1 MWSPLAGTWRD
12 RSVDD
17 YGSPVRRN
25 ADEANCFQ
33 SGCIPN
39 FSRMNMR
46 KSSALE
52 HELTWNYYKIRRHE
66 LHPERKQVGDPAMP
80 VECVVEKMR
89 FGKKNQFNFWR
100 DLKPPF
106 HVSKVA
112 RDSSQPLH
120 HPDGEMFHVS
130 YMCGIDYVGERLW
143 NEKSETGTFDNMIHG
158 TATVR
163 VPDNYPTNGAKVTM
177 VSWGRP
183 TLNHSPSEETDGDGN
198 VIPEF
203 VNPDLWMPI
212 SQELDRRASEP
223 RFADCRAST
232 RRANLRRPVEMAP
245 MQSLLLGAHGS
256 LPRLAAIAAGADR
269 LAFPSLA
276 GEQMMT
282 PSPKDSQRKVAPGRT
297 DWIQL
302 ASPKASGPGC
312 RNMAEVF
319 AANKVVSNE
328 QRIARQADRSA
339 KMSSPTA
346 GLKGQRSP
354 TTAGSSPAKADS
366 SMEMSPGQVDGG
378 VEGAFSLSPTKK
390 RRHRIFTAAAGFVSY
405 AG

>member
-17 YGSPVRRN
+17 FGSPVRKN

-33 SGCIPN
+33 GGCIPN
-39 FSRMNMR
+39 FSQMNMR

-66 LHPERKQVGDPAMP
+66 LHPERKSVGDPKMP
-80 VECVVEKMR
+80 DQCVVEKMR

-106 HVSKVA
+106 HVTKVA
-112 RDSSQPLH
+112 RDSSQPHH

-130 YMCGIDYVGERLW
+130 YSCGIDYVGERLW
-143 NEKSETGTFDNMIHG
+143 NEKSEAGTFDNMIHG
-158 TATVR
+158 IATVR
-163 VPDNYPTNGAKVTM
+163 VPDNYPTDGAKVTM

-183 TLNHSPSEETDGDGN
+183 TLNHSPEEEKDENGN

-212 SQELDRRASEP
+212 SEELKQRASMP
-223 RFADCRAST
+223 RFAVCRAST
-232 RRANLRRPVEMAP
+232 RQANLRRPVEMAP

-256 LPRLAAIAAGADR
+256 LPRLAAIADR
-269 LAFPSLA
+269 SAFPSLA
-276 GEQMMT
+276 GEQTMT
-282 PSPKDSQRKVAPGRT
+282 PSPKDSQRKVGPGRT

-319 AANKVVSNE
+319 AANKLVSNE
-328 QRIARQADRSA
+328 QRAARQAA
-339 KMSSPTA
+339 KMTSPM
-346 GLKGQRSP
+346 GKGQQRSP
-354 TTAGSSPAKADS
+354 ISSPVKADGSSPAK
-366 SMEMSPGQVDGG
+366 MEMSPGQVDGG